1 MPTAVIVEDELGA
14 RETLRGLLS
23 QHCPQIK
30 VVGEAHDVKSGVD
43 CINRYHP
50 DIVFLDIE
58 MPDGDGFD
66 LITKLPSI
74 DFNVIF
80 TTAHS
85 DYAIKAFKYS
95 ATHYLLKPIIT
106 EELLE
111 AVDKASKKLHAKE
124 IAEQMDKLLSSLPDI
139 NKSNKLVL
147 NTISSITVVR
157 FAEIIMCRADRNYTT
172 FYLEDG
178 NEITTSRSLKEYEN
192 LLNEKTFF
200 RSSRQY
206 LVNVNHVK
214 SFQRS
219 DSKMI
224 KLTRGLEA
232 PVSNRKR
239 EQLLQI
245 LIEI

>member
-23 QHCPQIK
+23 QYCPQIK
-30 VVGEAHDVKSGVD
+30 VVGEAHDRKSGVD

-66 LITKLPSI
+66 LISKLPNI

-80 TTAHS
+80 TTAYS
-85 DYAIKAFKYS
+85 SYAIKAFKYS
-95 ATHYLLKPIIT
+95 ATHYLLKPIIP
-106 EELLE
+106 EELIE
-111 AVDKASKKLHAKE
+111 AVEKASEKLHAKE
-124 IAEQMDKLLSSLPDI
+124 IASQMHKLLSSLPNLGISD
-139 NKSNKLVL
+139 KLVL
-147 NTISSITVVR
+147 RTNTAITIVR
-157 FAEIIMCRADRNYTT
+157 LSEIIMCRSDRNYTT

-178 NEITTSRSLKEYEN
+178 NEITVSKTLKEYET
-192 LLNEKTFF
+192 LLNENIFF
-200 RSSRQY
+200 RPHRQY
-206 LVNVNHVK
+206 LVNANHIK

-224 KLTRGLEA
+224 KLTRDLEA
-232 PVSNRKR
+232 PVSSRKR

-245 LIEI
+245 LLRM